1 MRHLPAVLALA
12 LVLAHAGAAA
22 AAQTAP
28 APQATAAEPPAADGA
43 DSVKLDAAAL
53 FHFAEASEA
62 ERDFAAAE
70 AAYRALAEDP
80 DPEYRTEARFRLAR
94 LLADQ
99 LARPEEAAVQLRRIL
114 AEKPGASAV
123 RLALARIETQLG
135 HRGAAARELRAAEAA
150 GLPPDVER
158 MVRFFSS
165 ALLAMKPAG
174 GSLELAA
181 SADSNLNRATR
192 SDTLGTVLGDFV
204 LGSDARAR
212 AGCGFSAQAQGFVRT
227 GIDRNATLLAEASLA
242 AEIHP
247 HAGQFEDVVLALRL
261 GPEYT
266 SGADRITL
274 SAGPVWRWFGRTPY
288 SRALSFTAIWQHPLG
303 KRAQLRANL
312 GVLLIDNLRNDL
324 QDGTTVSLGVSLDRQ
339 LGANGGAG
347 LQLTAIRTDA
357 DDRGYGDR
365 TVNTAAYGFRTFGKL
380 TGVVSLGY
388 SHLEGDAR
396 LLLYPRRRVD
406 DRTSLIAS
414 LTWRRST
421 LARLAPFIRLRAEQN
436 RSTVELYDYRR
447 TAAEL
452 GLTASF

>member
-1 MRHLPAVLALA
+1 MRRASLPLVAA
-12 LVLAHAGAAA
+12 LVLALSGAA
-22 AAQTAP
+22 AAQT
-28 APQATAAEPPAADGA
+28 PPATDGA
-43 DSVKLDAAAL
+43 ESVTLDAPAL
-53 FHFAEASEA
+53 FHFAEASA
-62 ERDFAAAE
+62 ADGDFAATE
-70 AAYRALAEDP
+70 AAYRALTEDP
-80 DPEYRTEARFRLAR
+80 NPEYRTEARFRLAR

-99 LARPEEAAVQLRRIL
+99 LARPEEAAFQLRRIL

-158 MVRFFSS
+158 MVRFFSY
-165 ALLAMKPAG
+165 ALLAAKPVG

-181 SADSNLNRATR
+181 SADSNINRATR

-212 AGCGFSAQAQGFVRT
+212 SGWGFSAQAQGFVRT

-242 AEIHP
+242 AELHP

-261 GPEYT
+261 GPEYA

-274 SAGPVWRWFGRTPY
+274 SAGPVWRWFGRMPY
-288 SRALSFTAIWQHPLG
+288 SRALSISAIWQHPLG

-324 QDGTTVSLGVSLDRQ
+324 QDGATVSLGVSLDRQ
-339 LGANGGAG
+339 LGAKGGAG

-357 DDRGYGDR
+357 DDRGYGDN
-365 TVNTAAYGFRTFGKL
+365 TVSTAAYAFRAFGRL
-380 TGVVSLGY
+380 TGVVTLGY

-396 LLLYPRRRVD
+396 LVLYPRRRVD
-406 DRTSLIAS
+406 DRTSLVAS

-421 LARLAPFIRLRAEQN
+421 LARFAPFIRLRAERN

-447 TAAEL
+447 TAGEL
-452 GLTASF
+452 GLSASF